1 MKDKEVSQS
10 LWPEFTFVSAL
21 CWQRC
26 EKAGL
31 QFNTGGIM
39 QGNLTSINSTNM
51 CPLRPSNFN
60 FRNLAYRYTA
70 EMQKVLYLRVS
81 CSTVLTV
88 KNWKSPNYSK
98 VETQLKK

>member
-1 MKDKEVSQS
+1 MKEKEVTQS
-10 LWPEFTFVSAL
+10 LWPEFKFVSAL
-21 CWQRC
+21 CWQGC

-31 QFNTGGIM
+31 QLHADGIM
-39 QGNLTSINSTNM
+39 QRNLTSVNITNM

-60 FRNLAYRYTA
+60 FRNLAYRYVT
-70 EMQKVLYLRVS
+70 EMQKVLYLRVR

-88 KNWKSPNYSK
+88 KDWKSPNYSK